1 MGGFDSGRREYATT
15 PTVGQSTS
23 LCSDNVSEFTESPGL
38 EGKVWWGEKEDADMQ
53 MFVGSE
59 GESDT
64 AEGRAARLRL
74 VYHTEDAHTG
84 DVIDEYDYLVPLD
97 YTECNFGGYRPWFR
111 CPDCSE
117 RVGKLHMPPGG
128 YRFAC
133 RSCHGLGYAS
143 SRQSG
148 QPVHRAIQRYKN
160 AFEKADAEGRRP
172 HPNNDPYLPDRPKN
186 MHRETFQRLSG
197 EVEKRRDEFHEAMD
211 KRMRDMVKRLQ
222 AGSG

>member
-1 MGGFDSGRREYATT
+1 MGGFGSGRREYATT
-15 PTVGQSTS
+15 PTVRQCYH
-23 LCSDNVSEFTESPGL
+23 LPADEFTE
-38 EGKVWWGEKEDADMQ
+38 VIDASHGRRISLSWTESVDIAAY
-53 MFVGSE
+53 VK
-59 GESDT
+59 SDT
-64 AEGRAARLRL
+64 DGPADALQL
-74 VYHTEDAHTG
+74 VYTSDP
-84 DVIDEYDYLVPLD
+84 DDEAVEHSYEVSLS
-97 YTECNFGGYRPWFR
+97 YTEPNFGGVRPWFL
-111 CPDCSE
+111 CPDCDE
-117 RVGKLHMPPGG
+117 RVGKLYLPPAG